1 MRNKPKYNFDN
12 SIILIFENKLSS
24 SKQPKNNSVKNLEAE
39 LEKYIDKLFFSYENK
54 YYSYKIY
61 TSKLTKND
69 AMKIFPEQTCKE
81 CGTISN
87 VLYKKMVF
95 INDEL
100 ENIKRC
106 QLCFWLNYNHNNS
119 SIDFKK
125 ILKKIKYKKCFSLLR
140 KNSLML

>member
-1 MRNKPKYNFDN
+1 
-12 SIILIFENKLSS
+12 
-24 SKQPKNNSVKNLEAE
+24 
-39 LEKYIDKLFFSYENK
+39 
-54 YYSYKIY
+54 
-61 TSKLTKND
+61 
-69 AMKIFPEQTCKE
+69 MKIFPEQTCKE